1 MSDTAVIRVLVVDDH
16 QVVRQGFA
24 GFIQNF
30 PDLIIVGEAAN
41 GEEAIIKYNE
51 LKPDVLLLDLVMPVM
66 NGIEATR
73 VLRTL
78 NPDVRIIALTAY
90 TDNQDLV
97 RLALS
102 VGVTSFLYK
111 DISAEE
117 LANALRLT
125 YQGMRV
131 LAPAATRL
139 LLESQPELL
148 PINFNLSEREMEVL
162 QLLGKGFNNPAI
174 AKKLGVS
181 RSTIKFHVSS
191 ILGKLGA
198 ISRTEAVSIAHQ
210 YKLIT

>member
-1 MSDTAVIRVLVVDDH
+1 AVIRVLVVDDH

-139 LLESQPELL
+139 
-148 PINFNLSEREMEVL
+148 
-162 QLLGKGFNNPAI
+162 
-174 AKKLGVS
+174 
-181 RSTIKFHVSS
+181 
-191 ILGKLGA
+191 
-198 ISRTEAVSIAHQ
+198 
-210 YKLIT
+210 